1 MLANFVGIGRGPVNI
16 DAHIAADGPP
26 QLCER
31 LQECRQPNLN
41 LCIIC
46 GCGKKH
52 ADASHPLIL
61 LGACRDRPSGGS
73 ASKNEFT
80 PSHYRPQAQ
89 WIVAFE
95 TRSLKGVMR
104 TCTLLAKANTAYLFD
119 HLDYARAKPECVY
132 ECTLPPQAFCVAAR
146 SRSMKVTNSFAI
158 SVNSWSF
165 PVSSGSVS
173 D

>member
-41 LCIIC
+41 LYIIC

-61 LGACRDRPSGGS
+61 LGACRDRPGGGS

-95 TRSLKGVMR
+95 TRSLKGV
-104 TCTLLAKANTAYLFD
+104 TTYEAV
-119 HLDYARAKPECVY
+119 YAFGQSEHGVSIRSPRLRAS
-132 ECTLPPQAFCVAAR
+132 QA
-146 SRSMKVTNSFAI
+146 
-158 SVNSWSF
+158 
-165 PVSSGSVS
+165 
-173 D
+173 